1 MFGQI
6 LKALRVQ
13 KGLSQEELAEKI
25 HVVRQT
31 ISKWENESS
40 SPSVEQ
46 LVSLSAVF
54 DTPPD
59 MLLGINNGF
68 SGKHLTLSSLSKHA
82 QDQSSNCPT
91 ASKRD
96 EMIASI
102 TKRLESMNETGV
114 ASIFNLIG
122 LIPDRERWMASTSQE
137 RIAELDAIEAQR
149 EQDAEY
155 EKEKAVKEAREATE
169 AKRNQFYLDH
179 ARMFSAIKT
188 VTIPTRYDLST
199 EEIRA
204 IDFVCGGISRCFPE
218 YAYSVACKYF
228 KYGFVKGLRYG
239 TAQAKKKQKQRRLST
254 SNLLDN

>member
-6 LKALRVQ
+6 LKNIRVQ
-13 KGLSQEELAEKI
+13 KGLSQEDLAERI

-31 ISKWENESS
+31 ISKWESGLS

-46 LVSLSAVF
+46 LVSLSTFF

-59 MLLGINNGF
+59 ILLGINNDF
-68 SGKHLTLSSLSKHA
+68 SDKHHTISSLSEHA
-82 QDQSSNCPT
+82 QGQDDNCLV
-91 ASKRD
+91 ASKKE
-96 EMIASI
+96 EMITSI

-114 ASIFNLIG
+114 TSIFNLIG

-137 RIAELDAIEAQR
+137 RIAELDAIETQR

-188 VTIPTRYDLST
+188 VTIPTRYDLNT

-239 TAQAKKKQKQRRLST
+239 TAQAKKKQKQRRLSA
-254 SNLLDN
+254 SPLSDN

>member
-6 LKALRVQ
+6 LKKLRVQ
-13 KGLSQEELAEKI
+13 KGLSQEELAEKMY
-25 HVVRQT
+25 VVRQT

-68 SGKHLTLSSLSKHA
+68 SDMHHNISSLSEHTQG
-82 QDQSSNCPT
+82 QDGNCLV
-91 ASKRD
+91 ASKKE
-96 EMIASI
+96 EMITNI

-114 ASIFNLIG
+114 TSIFNLLG
-122 LIPDRERWMASTSQE
+122 LIPDKERWMASTSQE

-149 EQDAEY
+149 ERDVKY
-155 EKEKAVKEAREATE
+155 EKEKAAE
-169 AKRNQFYLDH
+169 AKRNQLYLDH
-179 ARMFSAIKT
+179 ARMFSAIKSIN
-188 VTIPTRYDLST
+188 IPTRYDLGI

-204 IDFVCGGISRCFPE
+204 IDFICGGISRCFPE

-239 TAQAKKKQKQRRLST
+239 TAQAKKKQKQRLLST
-254 SNLLDN
+254 ISP

>member
-6 LKALRVQ
+6 LKKLRVQ
-13 KGLSQEELAEKI
+13 KGLSQEELAEKMY
-25 HVVRQT
+25 VVRQT

-68 SGKHLTLSSLSKHA
+68 SGRHHTIASLSEHA
-82 QDQSSNCPT
+82 QGQNGT
-91 ASKRD
+91 FIAASKRE
-96 EMIASI
+96 EMITNI

-114 ASIFNLIG
+114 TSIFNLLG
-122 LIPDRERWMASTSQE
+122 LIPDKERWMASTSQE
-137 RIAELDAIEAQR
+137 RIAELDAIEAQC

-155 EKEKAVKEAREATE
+155 EKEKAAKEAQEAAE
-169 AKRNQFYLDH
+169 AKRNQLYLDH
-179 ARMFSAIKT
+179 ARMFSAIKSIN
-188 VTIPTRYDLST
+188 IPTHYDLGI

-204 IDFVCGGISRCFPE
+204 IDFICGGISRCFPE

-239 TAQAKKKQKQRRLST
+239 TAQAKKKQKQRLLST
-254 SNLLDN
+254 ISP